1 MRISRNSKDMTEL
14 FADDNSMDVVI
25 NKQRELKRNL
35 ADLSGK
41 LDSLHDEFAELKTSL
56 QQNKPRRTKK
66 IPFL

>member
-1 MRISRNSKDMTEL
+1 
-14 FADDNSMDVVI
+14 MDVVI

-56 QQNKPRRTKK
+56 QQNRPRKNKK
-66 IPFL
+66 MPLFVN

>member
-1 MRISRNSKDMTEL
+1 MIWHICL
-14 FADDNSMDVVI
+14 GDNSMDVVI

-56 QQNKPRRTKK
+56 QQNRPRKTKK
-66 IPFL
+66 MPFFVK